1 MSQAAESY
9 LDIDTE
15 FLVVQLTKN
24 RVELHCD
31 VSTVCSNVWTGL
43 RRLMAASS
51 QAGAGLYCAVASGLA
66 GARHRGVE
74 TTGNGR
80 GPEACL
86 LCGLILGPEKSRR
99 SQVSRILNIK
109 YKRHLILGK
118 SSYIL
123 MESKF

>member
-1 MSQAAESY
+1 
-9 LDIDTE
+9 
-15 FLVVQLTKN
+15 
-24 RVELHCD
+24 
-31 VSTVCSNVWTGL
+31 
-43 RRLMAASS
+43 MAASS
-51 QAGAGLYCAVASGLA
+51 QAGVGLYCAVATGLA
-66 GARHRGVE
+66 GARHGGVE

-86 LCGLILGPEKSRR
+86 LCGLILGSEKSRR

-109 YKRHLILGK
+109 YKRHLILGE